1 MRFDRRVV
9 ASRRLPVLC
18 IVLAVGLSASSAT
31 YANDDGPLSHL
42 FILSG
47 QSNMAGLR
55 PDESFIPDV
64 EEAFGKD
71 HVIVVKDALGGQ
83 PIRRWYKK
91 WEAADGSR
99 PESTG
104 DLYDRL
110 MENVQAATVGKE
122 IQTVTFIW
130 MQGER
135 DAKEEHGEVYK
146 KSLEGLLEQLS
157 SDLKR
162 DDINVVIGRLSDFDM
177 DDKNYH
183 HWTLIREQ
191 QAAFVQDGP
200 RRVLVNTDDLND
212 GVNRRGKEIK
222 DDLHYSALGYV
233 ELGSRFAKEAIQ
245 LIQSS
250 NDLNRGQ

>member
-1 MRFDRRVV
+1 MQLGSCV
-9 ASRRLPVLC
+9 AALRCLSSFC
-18 IVLAVGLSASSAT
+18 IVLAVGFAALFSAADNNNSAC
-31 YANDDGPLSHL
+31 HL

-55 PDESFIPDV
+55 PEESFIPDV

-71 HVIVVKDALGGQ
+71 HVLVVKDALGGQ
-83 PIRRWYKK
+83 PIRRWHIDWK
-91 WEAADGSR
+91 AVDGSR

-104 DLYDRL
+104 DLYQRL
-110 MENVQAATVGKE
+110 IEKVQAVIVGKE

-135 DAKEEHGEVYK
+135 DAKEEHGDVYK
-146 KSLEGLLEQLS
+146 KSLEGLLKQLS

-177 DDKNYH
+177 EDKKYH

-200 RRVLVNTDDLND
+200 RRILVDTDDLND
-212 GVNRRGKEIK
+212 GVNRRGKEIS
-222 DDLHYSALGYV
+222 DDLHYSAPGYV
-233 ELGSRFAKEAIQ
+233 ELGRRFAKEAIQ

-250 NDLNRGQ
+250 NGLSRGQ

>member
-1 MRFDRRVV
+1 MKLVKN
-9 ASRRLPVLC
+9 ANISRCSSVFC
-18 IVLAVGLSASSAT
+18 GVFVFGLSIPNVAFANESNSA
-31 YANDDGPLSHL
+31 YHL

-55 PDESFIPDV
+55 PEESFIPEV

-83 PIRRWYKK
+83 PIRRWCTD

-104 DLYDRL
+104 DLYQRL
-110 MENVQAATVGKE
+110 MEKVQAVTVGKE

-135 DAKEEHGEVYK
+135 DAKEKHGDVYK
-146 KSLEGLLEQLS
+146 KSLEGLLNQLS
-157 SDLKR
+157 SDLNR

-177 DDKNYH
+177 KNTKYP
-183 HWTLIREQ
+183 HWSLIREQ
-191 QAAFVQDGP
+191 QAAFAQDGS
-200 RRVLVNTDDLND
+200 RRTLVNTDDLND
-212 GVNRRGKEIK
+212 GVNRRGKEISN
-222 DDLHYSALGYV
+222 DLHYSASGYV
-233 ELGSRFAKEAIQ
+233 ELGRRFAKEAIQ
-245 LIQSS
+245 FIEASDELS
-250 NDLNRGQ
+250 RGQ

>member
-9 ASRRLPVLC
+9 ALRRLPVLC

-31 YANDDGPLSHL
+31 YANDDGSLSHL

-83 PIRRWYKK
+83 PIRRWYKN

-146 KSLEGLLEQLS
+146 KSLEGLLEQLA

-200 RRVLVNTDDLND
+200 RRILVNTDDLND
-212 GVNRRGKEIK
+212 GVNRRGKEIR

>member
-31 YANDDGPLSHL
+31 YANDDSSLSHL

-222 DDLHYSALGYV
+222 DDLHYSAIGYV

>member
-1 MRFDRRVV
+1 MKLVKN
-9 ASRRLPVLC
+9 ANISRCSSVFC
-18 IVLAVGLSASSAT
+18 GVFVFGLSIPNVAFANESNSA
-31 YANDDGPLSHL
+31 YHL

-55 PDESFIPDV
+55 PEESFIPEV

-83 PIRRWYKK
+83 PIRRWYTD

-104 DLYDRL
+104 DLYQRL
-110 MENVQAATVGKE
+110 MEKVQAVTVGKE

-135 DAKEEHGEVYK
+135 DAKEKHGDVYK
-146 KSLEGLLEQLS
+146 KSLEGLLNQLS
-157 SDLKR
+157 SDLNR

-177 DDKNYH
+177 KNTKYP
-183 HWTLIREQ
+183 HWSLIREQ
-191 QAAFVQDGP
+191 QAAFAQDGS
-200 RRVLVNTDDLND
+200 RRTLVNTDDLND
-212 GVNRRGKEIK
+212 GVNRRGKEISN
-222 DDLHYSALGYV
+222 DLHYSAHGYV
-233 ELGSRFAKEAIQ
+233 ELGRRFAKEAIQ
-245 LIQSS
+245 FIEASDELS
-250 NDLNRGQ
+250 RGQ

>member
-1 MRFDRRVV
+1 MPHAAF
-9 ASRRLPVLC
+9 ASQSD
-18 IVLAVGLSASSAT
+18 SAH
-31 YANDDGPLSHL
+31 HL

-55 PDESFIPDV
+55 PEESFIPNV

-83 PIRRWYKK
+83 PIRRWYKN

-104 DLYDRL
+104 DLYQRL
-110 MENVQAATVGKE
+110 MEKVQQAIIGKE

-135 DAKEEHGEVYK
+135 DAKEEYGEVYEA
-146 KSLEGLLEQLS
+146 SLEGLLKQVS
-157 SDLKR
+157 SDLER

-177 DDKNYH
+177 NNTKYP
-183 HWTLIREQ
+183 HWTLVREQ
-191 QAAFVQDGP
+191 QADFAQDGS
-200 RRVLVNTDDLND
+200 RRTLVNTDDLND
-212 GVNRRGKEIK
+212 GVNRRGKEISN
-222 DDLHYSALGYV
+222 DLHYSAQGYV
-233 ELGSRFAKEAIQ
+233 ELGRRFAKEAIR
-245 LIQSS
+245 LIEAS
-250 NDLNRGQ
+250 NGFSRGQ

>member
-1 MRFDRRVV
+1 MKLVEYASTSRCV
-9 ASRRLPVLC
+9 AFFCGVF
-18 IVLAVGLSASSAT
+18 VFGLSIPHVACANESNSAH
-31 YANDDGPLSHL
+31 HL

-47 QSNMAGLR
+47 QSNMAGLK
-55 PDESFIPDV
+55 PEESFIPDV

-83 PIRRWYKK
+83 PIRRWYKN
-91 WEAADGSR
+91 WETADGSR

-104 DLYDRL
+104 DLYQRL
-110 MENVQAATVGKE
+110 MEKVQAVTGGKE

-135 DAKEEHGEVYK
+135 DAKEKHGEVYK
-146 KSLEGLLEQLS
+146 ASLEGLLEQLS
-157 SDLKR
+157 GDLER

-177 DDKNYH
+177 NNTKYP
-183 HWTLIREQ
+183 HWNLVREQ

-200 RRVLVNTDDLND
+200 QRTLVNTDDLND
-212 GVNRRGKEIK
+212 GVNRRGKEIR
-222 DDLHYSALGYV
+222 DDLHYSAHGYV

-245 LIQSS
+245 LIGAS
-250 NDLNRGQ
+250 NGPSRGQ

>member
-31 YANDDGPLSHL
+31 YANDDSSLSHL

-177 DDKNYH
+177 DNKNYH

-222 DDLHYSALGYV
+222 DDLHYSAIGYV

>member
-1 MRFDRRVV
+1 MKLVEYAHTPKCLSFFCVV
-9 ASRRLPVLC
+9 FIAGFSVPHAAFASQSD
-18 IVLAVGLSASSAT
+18 SAH
-31 YANDDGPLSHL
+31 HL

-55 PDESFIPDV
+55 PEESFIPNV

-83 PIRRWYKK
+83 PIRRWYKN
-91 WEAADGSR
+91 WETEDGSR

-104 DLYDRL
+104 DLYRRL
-110 MENVQAATVGKE
+110 MEKVQKATAGRE

-135 DAKEEHGEVYK
+135 DAKEEHGVVYK
-146 KSLEGLLEQLS
+146 ASLEGLLKQLS
-157 SDLKR
+157 GDLKR

-177 DDKNYH
+177 GDKKYH

-191 QAAFVQDGP
+191 QAAFVQDGS
-200 RRVLVNTDDLND
+200 RRALVNTDDLND
-212 GVNRRGKEIK
+212 GVNRRGKEISN
-222 DDLHYSALGYV
+222 DLHYSAAGYV
-233 ELGSRFAKEAIQ
+233 ELGRRFAKEGIQ
-245 LIQSS
+245 LIEASDELS
-250 NDLNRGQ
+250 RGQ